1 MMTIA
6 RMFPV
11 VVGCALALP
20 ALAQED
26 EFSAG
31 REEYLAACAACHGEN
46 ADGNGPIATMFTTPV
61 PDLLK
66 ISARNE
72 GVFPLLDVFHIID
85 GRTEVKA
92 HGNPMPVFGNRYEAE
107 AGESAGPYGPE
118 AQVRARVLELV
129 YYLQSIQE

>member
-1 MMTIA
+1 MMTIT
-6 RMFPV
+6 RMFSL
-11 VVGCALALP
+11 VVGCALAVP
-20 ALAQED
+20 ALAQD
-26 EFSAG
+26 QEFATG
-31 REEYLAACAACHGEN
+31 HGEYLAACAACHGEN
-46 ADGNGPIATMFTTPV
+46 ADGNGPIATMFTSPV
-61 PDLLK
+61 PDLRK

-107 AGESAGPYGPE
+107 AEETVGPYGSE
-118 AQVRARVLELV
+118 TLVRARVLELV